1 MKKRLVATC
10 LLTVLSFVL
19 VLTGCSV
26 KKAENGNDTTT
37 DFKELDKIEHIEQV
51 PDAFKTIVENNIFEG
66 ITAFEAK
73 ILKAEVCSA
82 DEKNKTVMQK
92 VEMMDTYGNALAD
105 YTVSSEDAYH
115 ITTLTA
121 TSDGGFLFVLGF
133 QDYAYERGGWASD
146 KEFASRII
154 KCGKDGKLQFDIPL
168 EWVEGA
174 ALKFCFEKDGKFYFF
189 GTIETPETKNQG
201 VHSYT
206 DIYMCVLNESGVVI
220 EIKSIAGSDFDS
232 LTAAELADEGFI
244 LSVNSQSDDGD
255 FSGSNSKGYPV
266 DWVITVNDELEIT
279 EKKIESGRQYSDT
292 KIGEKEGRPIYKSD
306 DLLKGFDAGTPTAF
320 IDYGDFYLIVS
331 ENITGQYENTPP
343 MVNSIWCYTETVYSG
358 YDENGNLIFRTA
370 VDSSPDYDA
379 MEQSYLKT

>member
-1 MKKRLVATC
+1 
-10 LLTVLSFVL
+10 
-19 VLTGCSV
+19 
-26 KKAENGNDTTT
+26 
-37 DFKELDKIEHIEQV
+37 
-51 PDAFKTIVENNIFEG
+51 
-66 ITAFEAK
+66 
-73 ILKAEVCSA
+73 
-82 DEKNKTVMQK
+82 
-92 VEMMDTYGNALAD
+92 
-105 YTVSSEDAYH
+105 
-115 ITTLTA
+115 
-121 TSDGGFLFVLGF
+121 
-133 QDYAYERGGWASD
+133 
-146 KEFASRII
+146 
-154 KCGKDGKLQFDIPL
+154 
-168 EWVEGA
+168 
-174 ALKFCFEKDGKFYFF
+174 
-189 GTIETPETKNQG
+189 
-201 VHSYT
+201 
-206 DIYMCVLNESGVVI
+206 MCVLNESGVVI

-379 MEQSYLKT
+379 MAQSYLKT